1 MTKLLPLIAAL
12 ALGAFGLAACGG
24 DDEST
29 STSASAETTAAT
41 GTTPDESFAL
51 AADPTELAY
60 DQTEV
65 SVPAGSVTVD
75 FENPSSTPH
84 DVVVED
90 ADGNELLHTDEIS
103 ESSAT
108 ATAKL
113 DAGSYTFFC
122 SVDGHRDAGMEG
134 TLTVQ

>member
-1 MTKLLPLIAAL
+1 MTKILSLAAVL

-24 DDEST
+24 DDST
-29 STSASAETTAAT
+29 SSTSASAETNASTQ
-41 GTTPDESFAL
+41 TTPDESFAL
-51 AADPTELAY
+51 AADATQLAY

-90 ADGNELLHTDEIS
+90 ADGNELMSTEEIS
-103 ESSAT
+103 SSSAT

-113 DAGSYTFFC
+113 DPGTYTFFC

-134 TLTVQ
+134 TLTVK

>member
-1 MTKLLPLIAAL
+1 M
-12 ALGAFGLAACGG
+12 
-24 DDEST
+24 
-29 STSASAETTAAT
+29 
-41 GTTPDESFAL
+41 
-51 AADPTELAY
+51 
-60 DQTEV
+60 
-65 SVPAGSVTVD
+65 PAGSVTVD

-90 ADGNELLHTDEIS
+90 ADGNELLRTDEIS

-113 DAGSYTFFC
+113 DPGTYTFYC

-134 TLTVQ
+134 TLTVN